1 MMPQIAN
8 ATPTDS
14 KPCCALLYE
23 LPLTALLL
31 GESFHPGGNRL
42 TRQLAEQALVGPGS
56 QVLDIACGL
65 GNSARLLA
73 DEFGATVTGVDYSD
87 NLLEQA
93 RKITAAVGLSQ
104 RVHFQHA
111 EAQQLPF
118 AEKMF
123 DVVFCECALCTFAD
137 APRVLAEVLRV
148 LKPGGRLAL
157 SDIIINAP
165 VPVQL
170 QSALGHAL
178 CIAGARSANDYQAL
192 ISAAGFKPPRCHD
205 VSSVLLD
212 TVQQIEQRLQ
222 LAEVITALQQTCLP
236 PAFSDTD
243 EAISSARSFIQSGGL
258 GYNLFIARSPFAHH

>member
-1 MMPQIAN
+1 MMPQIVEP
-8 ATPTDS
+8 TPIEN

-23 LPLTALLL
+23 LPLTTLLL

-42 TRQLAEQALVGPGS
+42 TRQLAEQALVGPGCR
-56 QVLDIACGL
+56 VLDIACGP

-73 DEFGATVTGVDYSD
+73 DEFGAIVTGVDYSSL
-87 NLLEQA
+87 LLEQA
-93 RKITAAVGLSQ
+93 RNLTAAAGLSQ
-104 RVHFQHA
+104 RVDFLHA
-111 EAQQLPF
+111 EAQHLPF
-118 AEKMF
+118 DQETF

-137 APRVLAEVLRV
+137 ASRVLAEALRT

-165 VPVQL
+165 VPAEL

-178 CIAGARSANDYQAL
+178 CIAGARSASEYHSL
-192 ISAAGFKPPRCHD
+192 ISAAGFNPPRLHD

-222 LAEVITALQQTCLP
+222 LAEVITALQETCLP
-236 PAFSDTD
+236 QAFNDTGV
-243 EAISSARSFIQSGGL
+243 AIDTARHFIQSGGL
-258 GYNLFIARSPFAHH
+258 GYSLFIARAPFR

>member
-1 MMPQIAN
+1 MTLLNVEPN
-8 ATPTDS
+8 S

-23 LPLTALLL
+23 LPLTSLLL

-42 TRQLAEQALVGPGS
+42 TRQLAEQALVGPAS
-56 QVLDIACGL
+56 RVLDIACGP

-73 DEFGATVTGVDYSD
+73 DEFGAIVTGVDYS
-87 NLLEQA
+87 NSLLEQA
-93 RKITAAVGLSQ
+93 RNLTVVAGLSQ
-104 RVHFQHA
+104 RVDFLHA
-111 EAQQLPF
+111 EAQHLPF
-118 AEKMF
+118 EQDTF

-137 APRVLAEVLRV
+137 APRVLTEMLRV

-165 VPVQL
+165 VPDAL

-178 CIAGARSANDYQAL
+178 CIAGARSAGEYQTL
-192 ISAAGFKPPRCHD
+192 ISAAGFNPPRSHD

-222 LAEVITALQQTCLP
+222 LAEVITALQETCVP
-236 PAFSDTD
+236 QAFNDTD
-243 EAISSARSFIQSGGL
+243 VAIDTARRFIQSGGL
-258 GYNLFIARSPFAHH
+258 GYSLFIARAPFR